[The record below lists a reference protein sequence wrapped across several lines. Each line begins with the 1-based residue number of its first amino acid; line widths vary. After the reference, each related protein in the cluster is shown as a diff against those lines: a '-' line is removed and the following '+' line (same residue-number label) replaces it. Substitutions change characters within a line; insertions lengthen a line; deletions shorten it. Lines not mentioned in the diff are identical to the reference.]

1 MSDIESKLSHRKRLS
16 LAAVATAA
24 LMVAASCSVE
34 ASASSEMAAGSTA
47 ATQLSEQLSES
58 VALRRIG
65 AYCRTSWKNARIE
78 PDLWDDCSQDVF
90 ARLYATLSSDEIVRA
105 ITERDSIARRE
116 LNRAIWATA
125 QRQRRELRLQALPHD
140 DFQLDESNRWPK
152 LHDELK
158 SVFCAAEDSEA
169 RLSPTQRSI
178 IHKLGSGASV
188 QEISAE
194 LNLPSPRVS
203 DEKYKAIQKLREFF
217 AEV

>member
-1 MSDIESKLSHRKRLS
+1 MSPIDSIHSKRKSLS

-24 LMVAASCSVE
+24 LMVAASCSIE
-34 ASASSEMAAGSTA
+34 ATGASDAAASGA
-47 ATQLSEQLSES
+47 VGKQLSEQLSES

-65 AYCRTSWKNARIE
+65 AYCRTSWKNARIDS
-78 PDLWDDCSQDVF
+78 DLWDDCSQDVF
-90 ARLYATLSSDEIVRA
+90 ARLYANLSSDEIVRA
-105 ITERDSIARRE
+105 ITDRDSTERRE

-125 QRQRRELRLQALPHD
+125 QRQRREQRLQALPHD
-140 DFQLDESNRWPK
+140 DFKLDESDHWPK

-158 SVFCAAEDSEA
+158 SVFSAAETSAA

-188 QEISAE
+188 QEIAAD
-194 LNLPSPRVS
+194 LNLPTPRVS